1 MNLFNILIESIMQL
15 NSQKNL
21 IFKAMIQM
29 IIEINIF

>member
-1 MNLFNILIESIMQL
+1 MNLFNILIESTMQL